1 MSYILNNIYPSSRAD
16 VIQPVIGI
24 HVNKSS
30 KTSTVVCNAH
40 WFHDIGVVEV
50 QIHFIVMCVANE
62 LSRNYVGETIRL
74 LQRYVYIND
83 LVQYDYR

>member
-1 MSYILNNIYPSSRAD
+1 MSYILNNSYPGSRTD
-16 VIQPVIGI
+16 VIQLVIGI

-30 KTSTVVCNAH
+30 KTSTVVCNTH
-40 WFHDIGVVEV
+40 WFPDIRVVEV

-62 LSRNYVGETIRL
+62 LSRNYVGKTIRL
-74 LQRYVYIND
+74 LQRYVYINC